1 MSAKNFAFKE
11 IQKKIELYCV
21 YQERSHKEVIKK
33 LNEMGIY
40 GDVLDKFLVGLIQN
54 NFLNEARFANS
65 YARGKFKIKFWG
77 KKRITY
83 GLKKHDVSDY
93 NIKNSLKEISDND
106 YEKTLEN
113 LTKKILKSCNNISLS
128 KKKEKVFSALKYRGW
143 ELELIYNQIRKIEK

>member
-40 GDVLDKFLVGLIQN
+40 GDVLDKFLVDLIQN
-54 NFLNEARFANS
+54 NFINEARFASS

-83 GLKKHDVSDY
+83 GLKKHDISDY

-113 LTKKILKSCNNISLS
+113 LTKKILSFL
-128 KKKEKVFSALKYRGW
+128 L
-143 ELELIYNQIRKIEK
+143 